1 MAAFCA
7 RQASVFMTSDDA
19 ADDADAACGVL
30 LPACGG
36 WLLPACGGVLL
47 PACGGRLLPA
57 CGGLLL
63 PACGMLLSACGC
75 RVVDH

>member
-1 MAAFCA
+1 MATFCA

-36 WLLPACGGVLL
+36 WLLPACGG
-47 PACGGRLLPA
+47 
-57 CGGLLL
+57 LLL